1 MHIEGTRYSLH
12 VTREIGDGP
21 VLECYR
27 ETERGKELVMT
38 VRRSDARLQFLVS
51 QHAAELPLAVVE
63 QVTAAA
69 RERLG
74 GFVA

>member
-1 MHIEGTRYSLH
+1 MNIEGTRYSFH
-12 VTREIGDGP
+12 VTQTEDGP

-27 ETERGKELVMT
+27 EVGGQKELVMT

-51 QHAAELPLAVVE
+51 QRAAELPLAVIE
-63 QVTAAA
+63 QVVAAA